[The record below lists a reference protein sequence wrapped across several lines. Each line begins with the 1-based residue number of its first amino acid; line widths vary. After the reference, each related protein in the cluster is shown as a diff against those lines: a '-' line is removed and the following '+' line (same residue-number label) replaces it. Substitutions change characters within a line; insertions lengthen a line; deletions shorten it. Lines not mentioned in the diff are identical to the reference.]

1 MGGGLCHRSAV
12 SMDDML
18 MAREERAAR
27 QAAAFMQ
34 FSRPLLS
41 ITVVMP
47 GPTKDSR
54 LVRRVMESAV
64 QQIDA
69 LIHRKRWHQLS
80 REVFWQNTGP
90 QAIYVLDIEAQV
102 LKSVAMHLEERHPIG
117 RLWDL
122 DVITSS
128 GEGLSR
134 SQLWRP
140 ARRCLLCDSPAKEC
154 ARSCRHPLPE
164 LLKEIQR
171 MVDKFDRHRR
181 T

>member
-1 MGGGLCHRSAV
+1 MVGVLCQRSAV
-12 SMDDML
+12 SMNDML
-18 MAREERAAR
+18 IAREERAAR
-27 QAAAFMQ
+27 QAVAFTQ
-34 FSRPLLS
+34 FNRPLLS
-41 ITVVMP
+41 VTVVMP
-47 GPTKDSR
+47 GSTKDSR
-54 LVRRVMESAV
+54 LVRRVMKSAL

-69 LIHRKRWHQLS
+69 LIHRKRWHLLS

-90 QAIYVLDIEAQV
+90 QAIFVLDIEAQV
-102 LKSVAMHLEERHPIG
+102 LKSAAMHLEGRHPIG

-122 DVITSS
+122 DVITAS

-140 ARRCLLCDSPAKEC
+140 ARRCLLCALPAREC
-154 ARSCRHPLPE
+154 SRSCRHPLPE

-171 MVDKFDRHRR
+171 MVDELDRHRR